1 MNTFAKLIKGAIIA
15 SFMMLGFFTVQ
26 GQDEEETS
34 PFSFSGSV
42 DTYFK
47 ATPGYGASA
56 PGTSF
61 TNGSGFSMGM
71 VNLVGAYEGEKIGV
85 VADVVFGPRGM
96 EAAFGDNWTGQQIV
110 NQMYGYWMVSDNVTL
125 TLGQWNT
132 YLGYEV
138 ISPTANVNYS
148 TSYMFSWGPFSQAG
162 LKADF
167 ALSDNWSLTLAFMN
181 PTDVLETNY
190 PTDGVDDFNYTGG
203 LQLGYSTDA
212 GGVYLNSRYGDASGK
227 LFQVDLTG
235 GFDLSDAFYLGFNAT
250 ILDDDGDGFMGAAL
264 YPKVT
269 LSESFALALRGEYF
283 AMTGGYLIYDDAGN
297 APIGYDAD
305 GDGNV
310 IDLTLS
316 GNYTVG
322 NMTLIPEVRFDFTS
336 EDTFTDTDGEA
347 SSTLP
352 TLILA
357 AVYAF

>member
-1 MNTFAKLIKGAIIA
+1 MNTYAKLMHTAFIA
-15 SFMMLGFFTVQ
+15 VSLILILGVSTVQ
-26 GQDEEETS
+26 AQEEEDEGG
-34 PFSFSGSV
+34 FSFSGSV

-71 VNLVGAYEGEKIGV
+71 VNLIGAYEGEKVGV
-85 VADVVFGPRGM
+85 VADLVFGPRGM
-96 EAAFGDNWTGQQIV
+96 EAAFGDTWTGQQIV
-110 NQMYGYWMVSDNVTL
+110 NQMYGYWMVNDKVTL

-138 ISPTANVNYS
+138 ISPTANINYS
-148 TSYMFSWGPFSQAG
+148 CSYMFSWGPFNQTG

-167 ALSDNWSLTLAFMN
+167 ALSDHWSLTLAFMN
-181 PTDVLETNY
+181 PTDVLESNY
-190 PTDGVDDFNYTGG
+190 PAADGNFKYTGG
-203 LQLGYSTDA
+203 LQLGYTTDA
-212 GGVYLNSRYGDASGK
+212 GGVYLNSRVGDASGK

-235 GFDLSDAFYLGFNAT
+235 GFDLSDVFYLGFNGT
-250 ILDDDGDGFMGAAL
+250 ILTDDGNGFAGVAL
-264 YPKVT
+264 YPKVA

-283 AMTGGYLIYDDAGN
+283 AMNGGYLVSSDGSS
-297 APIGYDAD
+297 PIGYDAD
-305 GDGNV
+305 EDGSV

-322 NMTLIPEVRFDFTS
+322 KMTLIPEVRFDFTS
-336 EDTFTDTDGEA
+336 EDTYVNTDGDA
-347 SSTLP
+347 STTLP
-352 TLILA
+352 TLIFA